1 MIIAIIK
8 NKCHIIKQ
16 INNMGL
22 KPTIKQ
28 VKLIFSDVSP
38 NVRISTKTCRS
49 FLRDIEWLILD
60 LEDTNNIDDVI
71 KLFDNDGLK
80 QTIQDNFQVDPLN
93 ILDSKRN
100 LLNII
105 MAHVFSQVLKYVKS
119 IYVPADTLTDIAYRL
134 LE

>member
-1 MIIAIIK
+1 
-8 NKCHIIKQ
+8 
-16 INNMGL
+16 MGL